1 VTKYQFIAG
10 VPPCVND
17 ESVSSLLFE
26 ASAAII
32 GADNLVRL
40 NPAMV
45 GEDFALFS
53 QIVPGSIMCLGC
65 ADKEQGLVHK
75 LHSPH
80 FDLDEKVLVIGVEIF
95 TEAIKRYLI

>member
-1 VTKYQFIAG
+1 M
-10 VPPCVND
+10 ND
-17 ESVSSLLFE
+17 ETVLSLLFE
-26 ASAAII
+26 ASSEII
-32 GADNLVRL
+32 GSDNLVEL
-40 NPAMV
+40 KPTMG

-53 QIVPGSIMCLGC
+53 QRVPGSIMRLGC
-65 ADKEQGLVHK
+65 ANEERGLVHK